1 MSTLFQ
7 ILDITPE
14 FSGRL
19 NERHILHP
27 LAVASS
33 LSLHLH
39 ICLTRDAT
47 VRRSIQLSGGSANV
61 KF

>member
-19 NERHILHP
+19 NERNILHP
-27 LAVASS
+27 LAVASA

-39 ICLTRDAT
+39 LCLTRDAT
-47 VRRSIQLSGGSANV
+47 IRGPIQLSGGSAYV
-61 KF
+61 

>member
-7 ILDITPE
+7 ILDITPQ

-39 ICLTRDAT
+39 ICLTWDAT